1 MRPSVSVIVPTFDAA
16 WCVERALDSV
26 MAQTAPASE
35 VIVCDDG
42 SSDGTPELVERRYG
56 MRVRV
61 LRLPHR
67 NAAAARADG
76 LAAARGDW
84 LALLDA
90 DDWWESDKLEGQLDF
105 AAAHPDVRWQCA
117 DGVLES
123 AEGTLRTSWLSDY
136 FAPVTDR
143 AGDLFEP
150 LAQRCFPLTSSVLV
164 RRDAFADVG
173 GMDPTIVHS
182 HDYDLWLRLAARFA
196 GGVMARPLVHY
207 WSHPGQLSR
216 RLAGRHRDDLA
227 IMRRVAAGVL
237 RPDAESRTLGRA
249 RVAELAFDVGLDD
262 LREGRAPEAR
272 ARFREALAGGS
283 ARRRAYALAG
293 SLLPAFALPALRG
306 MRWLKSGVADAR
318 EAERPTLTAGGG
330 A

>member
-67 NAAAARADG
+67 NAAAARVDG
-76 LAAARGDW
+76 LAVAQGDW

-90 DDWWESDKLEGQLDF
+90 DDWWEGDKLEHQLAF
-105 AAAHPDVRWQCA
+105 AEAHPDLRWLCS
-117 DGVLES
+117 DGSFES
-123 AEGTLRTSWLSDY
+123 AEGTLRESWLSDY
-136 FAPVTDR
+136 FAAVTDR
-143 AGDLFEP
+143 DGDLFEP
-150 LAQRCFPLTSSVLV
+150 LAHRCFPLTSSMLI
-164 RRDAFADVG
+164 RRDAYEAVG
-173 GMDPTIVHS
+173 GMDPTLVHS

-196 GGVMARPLVHY
+196 GGVSARPLVHY
-207 WSHPGQLSR
+207 WSHPGQLSH

-227 IMRRVAAGVL
+227 IMRRVAAGEL
-237 RPDAESRTLGRA
+237 RSDAATRRLGRA
-249 RVAELAFDVGLDD
+249 RVAELAFEAGLDD
-262 LREGRAPEAR
+262 LREGRAAEAR

-283 ARRRAYALAG
+283 ARRRAFALAG

-318 EAERPTLTAGGG
+318 ESDRRTVTAGGG